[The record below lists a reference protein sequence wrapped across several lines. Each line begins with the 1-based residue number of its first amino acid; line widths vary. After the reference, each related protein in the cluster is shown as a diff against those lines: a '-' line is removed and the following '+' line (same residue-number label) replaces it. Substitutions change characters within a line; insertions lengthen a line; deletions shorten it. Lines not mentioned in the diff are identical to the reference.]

1 MKMTEVLDPRARGS
15 DLRVLDLQQIDLKPR
30 STDRG
35 YLKMLEFCETFAQQT
50 DLPAKKKQ

>member
-35 YLKMLEFCETFAQQT
+35 YLKMLEFCETFAQ
-50 DLPAKKKQ
+50 